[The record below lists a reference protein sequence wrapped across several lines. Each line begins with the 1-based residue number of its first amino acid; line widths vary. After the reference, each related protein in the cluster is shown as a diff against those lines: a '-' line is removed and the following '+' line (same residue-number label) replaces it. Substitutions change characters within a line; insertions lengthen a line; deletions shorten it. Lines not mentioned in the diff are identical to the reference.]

1 MIWDRPLALF
11 LDVDGTLLDI
21 ARRPEEVAVPEDLG
35 ALLQSASQALEG
47 ALALVSGRAIG
58 DLDRLFTP
66 LRLPAAGQHGIELRL
81 EPDGEAAIMPARPVG
96 PALKSAVEALA
107 SKRPGVELEDK
118 GMTLAVHYRAA
129 PRSGGLLTRDL
140 RRLLDRE
147 GQGIALCRGKMVLE
161 LRDARYTKAGAVEAF
176 MLRAPFAGRLPV
188 FIGDDITDEDG
199 FDAVERHGGIA
210 MPVGEAYQ
218 GAGNRRDRR
227 ATFAVPADVRSWL
240 ATLMPPV
247 ASSPTESKAS

>member
-96 PALKSAVEALA
+96 PALKSAVEALVKA
-107 SKRPGVELEDK
+107 PKQV
-118 GMTLAVHYRAA
+118 ARA
-129 PRSGGLLTRDL
+129 
-140 RRLLDRE
+140 RR
-147 GQGIALCRGKMVLE
+147 
-161 LRDARYTKAGAVEAF
+161 
-176 MLRAPFAGRLPV
+176 
-188 FIGDDITDEDG
+188 
-199 FDAVERHGGIA
+199 
-210 MPVGEAYQ
+210 
-218 GAGNRRDRR
+218 
-227 ATFAVPADVRSWL
+227 FAVVLALEQHADDDGRQGS
-240 ATLMPPV
+240 
-247 ASSPTESKAS
+247 

>member
-81 EPDGEAAIMPARPVG
+81 EPDGEAAIMPARPVD
-96 PALKSAVEALA
+96 PALKSAVEALV

-129 PRSGGLLTRDL
+129 PRSGGLLARDL

-147 GQGIALCRGKMVLE
+147 GPGIALCRGKMVPGTARRPLHQGRRRRGLHAACA
-161 LRDARYTKAGAVEAF
+161 LRRPASGLHR
-176 MLRAPFAGRLPV
+176 R
-188 FIGDDITDEDG
+188 
-199 FDAVERHGGIA
+199 RHH
-210 MPVGEAYQ
+210 
-218 GAGNRRDRR
+218 R
-227 ATFAVPADVRSWL
+227 
-240 ATLMPPV
+240 
-247 ASSPTESKAS
+247 

>member
-35 ALLQSASQALEG
+35 ALLQSAWQALEG

-58 DLDRLFTP
+58 DLDRLFAP

-107 SKRPGVELEDK
+107 LKRPGVELEDK

-129 PRSGGLLTRDL
+129 PRSGGLLARDL

-147 GQGIALCRGKMVLE
+147 GEGHRALPRQDGPGAARRPLHQGRRRRGLHAAPALRRPASGLH
-161 LRDARYTKAGAVEAF
+161 RR
-176 MLRAPFAGRLPV
+176 
-188 FIGDDITDEDG
+188 
-199 FDAVERHGGIA
+199 RHH
-210 MPVGEAYQ
+210 
-218 GAGNRRDRR
+218 R
-227 ATFAVPADVRSWL
+227 
-240 ATLMPPV
+240 
-247 ASSPTESKAS
+247 